1 MVSLEETLEDA
12 QSVTL
17 REHLV
22 TIVGRSYDV
31 LVDDEVVGQVTQKL
45 HVTGTDEFRLSL
57 EDGTYVA
64 RIVDTLSIAD
74 KMVRPGIKAAVYDA
88 DDDVTLRL
96 DQNLVRE
103 KVRNPYSPAVW
114 GTLRTPQGEVLAT
127 ITKSGG
133 DDLLLFD
140 LYDGK
145 NKEHLGSIHQ
155 REKWGRHTYA
165 VSGPDKSSLVLVAA
179 LLDQLYH
186 HTAGTKW

>member
-1 MVSLEETLEDA
+1 MASLEEKLEEA
-12 QSVTL
+12 QTVSV

-31 LVDDEVVGQVTQKL
+31 LVGDEVVGQVSQKL

-57 EDGTYVA
+57 DDGTYIG

-74 KMVRPGIKAAVYDA
+74 KMVRPGIKAVVYDA
-88 DDDVTLRL
+88 DENVTLKL

-103 KVRNPYSPAVW
+103 KVRSPYSPAVW
-114 GTLRTPQGEVLAT
+114 GTLLTPHREVLAT
-127 ITKSGG
+127 ITKSG
-133 DDLLLFD
+133 DDDVLLFD
-140 LYDGK
+140 LYDAE
-145 NKEHLGSIHQ
+145 NRERLGSIHQ

-165 VSGPDKSSLVLVAA
+165 VSGPHKTSLVLVAA

-186 HTAGTKW
+186 HTPGTKW